1 MIVSFVVYF
10 KTTVAEN
17 EGLAKLKDAVDN
29 NKKLGNFTA
38 DALEVIQVNPTTA
51 ASNERSTGNPSNS
64 RQKGNL
70 TTKKKETKLVYHV
83 LVHSFSS
90 LHDYEVKLPVP
101 PFVEYVNTQPKS
113 FFFLLTLDASVEV
126 QFQEKWIALP

>member
-10 KTTVAEN
+10 KTTVTEN
-17 EGLAKLKDAVDN
+17 EGLAKLRDVVNN

-51 ASNERSTGNPSNS
+51 ASNERSTDNPSNS

-70 TTKKKETKLVYHV
+70 TAKKER
-83 LVHSFSS
+83 
-90 LHDYEVKLPVP
+90 D
-101 PFVEYVNTQPKS
+101 
-113 FFFLLTLDASVEV
+113 
-126 QFQEKWIALP
+126 